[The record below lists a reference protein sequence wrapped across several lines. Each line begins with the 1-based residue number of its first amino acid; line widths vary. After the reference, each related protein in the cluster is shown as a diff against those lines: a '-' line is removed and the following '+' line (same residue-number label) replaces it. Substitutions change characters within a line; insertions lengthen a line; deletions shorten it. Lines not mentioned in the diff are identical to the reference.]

1 MIMTPP
7 PHNTSSNS
15 VWQNPKGDQ
24 KGPQLNPVLK
34 NTFQLTYICLMTT
47 ATITFI
53 EALRTPKPGVR
64 HVMNLETAVSLIAG
78 YFYSTFMERIHK
90 VEEGIQPIFDWGELV
105 KLRYIDWS
113 LTTPLM
119 LTVLTI
125 VMAQNLRVAI
135 PFFLWLLI
143 LGLNFVML
151 GFGYAGETGVLPSL
165 AANLAGFTAF
175 FAMFALLYN
184 RFLRTKNV
192 FANNLIFGLYLVVW
206 SGYGFAYFF
215 DDVWKNAAYNVLDVI
230 SKVFVGLGLW
240 VYFTGII
247 GKKELP

>member
-1 MIMTPP
+1 MTPT

-15 VWQNPKGDQ
+15 VWQNPTGEDK
-24 KGPQLNPVLK
+24 KGPHLNPHLK
-34 NTFQLTYICLMTT
+34 NTFQLTYICLLTT

-53 EALRTPKPGVR
+53 EALRSPTPGVR
-64 HVMNLETAVSLIAG
+64 HVMNLETAISLIAG
-78 YFYSTFMERIHK
+78 YFYSTFMDHIQK
-90 VEEGIQPIFDWGELV
+90 VEEGVHPPFDWGEFV

-119 LTVLTI
+119 LTVLCI
-125 VMAQNLRVAI
+125 VMAQHLRVAI
-135 PFFLWLLI
+135 PFSFWLLI
-143 LGLNFVML
+143 LALNFTML
-151 GFGYAGETGVLPSL
+151 GFGYAGETGSLPSL

-184 RFLRTKNV
+184 RFIKPKQI
-192 FANNLIFGLYLVVW
+192 FANKVIFGLYLVVW
-206 SGYGFAYFF
+206 SGYGIAYFF